1 MQEVRIK
8 IPKAQ
13 ENEIANILSGDLG
26 VSPKE
31 AKRRFEK
38 IDNLL
43 FGIIA
48 SVVISGIAVV
58 IAVVGLF
65 LDQMRYNNAA
75 YKEYSQ
81 KTESIE
87 TIQKTNEILLNQNQE
102 SVGQNTQNQEL
113 ILKQQGQII
122 ELLKKK

>member
-13 ENEIANILSGDLG
+13 EGEIVNIPSGDLG
-26 VSPKE
+26 ISPKE

-58 IAVVGLF
+58 VAVVGLF
-65 LDQMRYNNAA
+65 IDQMRYNNAA
-75 YKEYSQ
+75 YKEYSS
-81 KTESIE
+81 KIDLTEKMQQVNGE
-87 TIQKTNEILLNQNQE
+87 LLDQNKKNQ
-102 SVGQNTQNQEL
+102 
-113 ILKQQGQII
+113 QII
-122 ELLKKK
+122 IEQQKQIQQFIERK